1 MYDRRNPYRRPSA
14 LGRLLTETSIIQCV
28 HSYGRRK
35 KMVVFGGTYHKVGDP
50 SPSPPKAVVVQL
62 PLVVGV
68 IVIAYNPLIWKI
80 IDPFENCKLFP

>member
-1 MYDRRNPYRRPSA
+1 
-14 LGRLLTETSIIQCV
+14 
-28 HSYGRRK
+28 
-35 KMVVFGGTYHKVGDP
+35 MVVFGGTYHKVGDP